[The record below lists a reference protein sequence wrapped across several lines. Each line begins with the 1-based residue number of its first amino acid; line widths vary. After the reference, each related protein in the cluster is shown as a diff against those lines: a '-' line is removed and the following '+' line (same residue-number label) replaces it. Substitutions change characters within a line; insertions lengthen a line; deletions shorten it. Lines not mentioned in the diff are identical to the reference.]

1 MDAIPFSAQTIAI
14 LVLSLL
20 ALAGL
25 LALFVTLR
33 RLRARRI
40 LAAGTAGLSALL
52 LLGLAGLAAALLLNL
67 QTYRRFTHETPVADL
82 RVMALGP
89 HQFRVT
95 LFEPEG
101 LRHFDLRG
109 DDWQLDARVIKWRG
123 FATWL
128 GLDPLYRLDRLS
140 GRYRDIEA
148 EQRAPRTAHAL
159 ADEPGLNV
167 WRLSERLAPYLPWL
181 DAYYGSAT
189 YLPLADG
196 AHYRVTLSATGLLA
210 RPANAIAEEAVGRW
224 R

>member
-1 MDAIPFSAQTIAI
+1 MDAIPISTHTTAI

-20 ALAGL
+20 ALAGV
-25 LALFVTLR
+25 LALIGAFR
-33 RLRARRI
+33 RLRQRRVM
-40 LAAGTAGLSALL
+40 AAGASGLIAFVLI
-52 LLGLAGLAAALLLNL
+52 GLAGIVAALLINL

-82 RVMALGP
+82 RVTALGAR
-89 HQFRVT
+89 HFRVT
-95 LFEPEG
+95 LFEPDG

-123 FATWL
+123 LATWL

-148 EQRAPRTAHAL
+148 EQRARRTVVAL
-159 ADEPGLNV
+159 AAEPGLNV
-167 WRLSERLAPYLPWL
+167 WRLSERFAPYMPWM

-196 AHYRVTLSATGLLA
+196 AHYRVTLSSTGLLA
-210 RPANAIAEEAVGRW
+210 RPANAVAEQAVTRW

>member
-1 MDAIPFSAQTIAI
+1 MDAIPSSTHTTAI

-20 ALAGL
+20 ALAGV
-25 LALFVTLR
+25 LALVGTLR
-33 RLRARRI
+33 RLRQRRL
-40 LAAGTAGLSALL
+40 LAAGASGLMASALIGIAGLS
-52 LLGLAGLAAALLLNL
+52 AALLLNL

-82 RVMALGP
+82 RIMALGAQ
-89 HQFRVT
+89 QFRIT
-95 LFEPEG
+95 LFEPDG
-101 LRHFDLRG
+101 LRHFDVRG

-148 EQRAPRTAHAL
+148 EQRAPRTTHAL
-159 ADEPGLNV
+159 AAEPGLNV
-167 WRLSERLAPYLPWL
+167 WQLSERLAPYLPWM

-196 AHYRVTLSATGLLA
+196 AHYRVTLSTTGLLA
-210 RPANAIAEEAVGRW
+210 RPVNAAAEQAVTRW

>member
-1 MDAIPFSAQTIAI
+1 MDAIPLSTHTTAI
-14 LVLSLL
+14 LVLGLI
-20 ALAGL
+20 ALGGL
-25 LALFVTLR
+25 LALMASLR
-33 RLRARRI
+33 RLRQRRI
-40 LAAGTAGLSALL
+40 VAAGTSSLVALVLLGIAGLT
-52 LLGLAGLAAALLLNL
+52 AALLINL

-101 LRHFDLRG
+101 LRHFDLHG
-109 DDWQLDARVIKWRG
+109 DDWQLDARIIKWRG

-148 EQRAPRTAHAL
+148 EQRARRTVYPL
-159 ADEPGLNV
+159 AAEPGLNV
-167 WRLSERLAPYLPWL
+167 WRLSERFAPYLPWM

-196 AHYRVTLSATGLLA
+196 AHYRVTLSSTGLLA
-210 RPANAIAEEAVGRW
+210 RPANAVAEEAVSRW

>member
-1 MDAIPFSAQTIAI
+1 MDAIPISTHTTAI

-20 ALAGL
+20 ALAGV
-25 LALFVTLR
+25 LALIGALR
-33 RLRARRI
+33 RLRQRRV
-40 LAAGTAGLSALL
+40 LAAGAG
-52 LLGLAGLAAALLLNL
+52 GLVAFVLIGMAGIAAALLINL

-82 RVMALGP
+82 RVTALGAR
-89 HQFRVT
+89 QFRVT
-95 LFEPEG
+95 LFEPDG
-101 LRHFDLRG
+101 LRHFDVRG

-140 GRYRDIEA
+140 GRYRDIDA
-148 EQRAPRTAHAL
+148 EQRAPRTAYAL
-159 ADEPGLNV
+159 AAEPGLNV
-167 WRLSERLAPYLPWL
+167 WRLSERFAPYLPWM

-196 AHYRVTLSATGLLA
+196 AHYRVTLSSTGLLA
-210 RPANAIAEEAVGRW
+210 RPANAVAEQAVTRW